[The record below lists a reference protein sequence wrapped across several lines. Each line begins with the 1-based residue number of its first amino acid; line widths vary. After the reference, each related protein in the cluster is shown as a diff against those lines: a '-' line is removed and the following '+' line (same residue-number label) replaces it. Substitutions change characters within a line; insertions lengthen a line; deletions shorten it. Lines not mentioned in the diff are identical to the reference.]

1 MTQEIVLS
9 EPKYTRL
16 VKDIRAL
23 IDQGR
28 ERAKTAANT
37 ELIRTYWAIGRR
49 IESEGLTEN
58 AGYGDAVMERLADAL
73 KTDRSTLV
81 RCVQFFRAYPK
92 AIPETP
98 LTWSHYRLLLTVTN
112 DKERA
117 DYEARAEKERWTREQ
132 LAKAI
137 SAETTTGQGGG
148 KTGKKLKR
156 PEGGPFIYRAE
167 VMKVVDG
174 DTLLLRLDLGFQV
187 WKEQRIRLAG
197 IDAPALDADG
207 GPEAMDYVQTQ
218 MAKAKAVTVS
228 TIKIDIYG
236 RYVGH
241 VFYSVNE
248 DDGWE
253 KVFLSGKWL
262 NQELL
267 DKGMARL
274 S

>member
-1 MTQEIVLS
+1 MKTLTKVNFV
-9 EPKYTRL
+9 KL
-16 VKDIRAL
+16 VGDIETIISR
-23 IDQGR
+23 GR

-81 RCVQFFRAYPK
+81 RCVQFFQAYPK

-112 DKERA
+112 DKERT
-117 DYEARAEKERWTREQ
+117 DFEARAEKERWTREQ

-137 SAETTTGQGGG
+137 SAATSTDQEGG

-167 VMKVVDG
+167 VLKVVDG

-207 GPEAMDYVQTQ
+207 GPEALDYVQTQ
-218 MAKAKAVTVS
+218 MAKAKVVTVS

-241 VFYSVNE
+241 VFYSLNE

-253 KVFLSGKWL
+253 KVFSFGKWL

-267 DKGMARL
+267 DRQLARL
-274 S
+274 E